1 MILKIKIDKNLANN
15 VYKVVLFYFFILNYI
30 LLFRNYPLLFQIL
43 ELTFFL
49 SLFLSFYMIKKLR
62 VFLQSRFDFL
72 LVNLAFLLNQIK
84 SIPLFSIDYFPYVVE
99 TRLNW
104 YKLNEVVYEYLG
116 KNTRNKPIVGI

>member
-15 VYKVVLFYFFILNYI
+15 VYMVVLFYFFILNYI

-84 SIPLFSIDYFPYVVE
+84 SIPLFSIGYFAYVVE

>member
-15 VYKVVLFYFFILNYI
+15 VYKVVLYYFFTLNYI
-30 LLFRNYPLLFQIL
+30 LLLRSYPLLFQIL
-43 ELTFFL
+43 ELAFFL
-49 SLFLSFYMIKKLR
+49 SLFLSFYLIKMLKVL
-62 VFLQSRFDFL
+62 LQSRFDFL
-72 LVNLAFLLNQIK
+72 LVNLAFPLNQIK
-84 SIPLFSIDYFPYVVE
+84 SIPLFSIGYFAYVVE